1 MSPVVTTRV
10 GEVDPAVPAPLLS
23 IGVAAAR
30 AGVSVRALRYY
41 QELGLLSPSGCT
53 PGGMRRYSEDD
64 LARVARIRELQSV
77 LGLNLDEIAA
87 VLANDDAMASLRE
100 RYRDERTGIRERRQ
114 VLREGLALQEQLRAM
129 VVAKR
134 AGLDTFLA
142 DVDARI
148 GRLEDLLADR

>member
-10 GEVDPAVPAPLLS
+10 GEVEPAGPAALVG
-23 IGVAAAR
+23 IGAAAAR

-77 LGLNLDEIAA
+77 LGLNLDEIAT

-100 RYRDERTGIRERRQ
+100 RYRDQRTGARERRE
-114 VLREGLALQEQLRAM
+114 VLREGLALQQQLRAV

-134 AGLDTFLA
+134 AGLDAFLA
-142 DVDARI
+142 DVEARI
-148 GRLEDLLADR
+148 ARLEDLLAGP